1 MIANFQIQDFRTLRF
16 GRRLIDLRQNF
27 HFRGYNYDLQKAQV
41 KLYWVKGSGN
51 WIAAEELGAFTL
63 LHENVTYFQVLL
75 VAAAEMDADIRTLS
89 EVTFFPSAERDEHGH
104 FINQATPGL
113 NDDIIYSFVGGP
125 VIRIGCAQV
134 LLLK

>member
-1 MIANFQIQDFRTLRF
+1 MNANFQIHDLRTLRF
-16 GRRLIDLRQNF
+16 GRRLIDLHRNF
-27 HFRGYNYDLQKAQV
+27 HFRGFNYDLQQARV
-41 KLYWVKGSGN
+41 KLYWVKGGGN

-75 VAAAEMDADIRTLS
+75 LAAATMDADIRTLS
-89 EVTFFPSAERDEHGH
+89 EVTFFPSAERDAHGQ
-104 FINQATPGL
+104 FIHQAAPGPY
-113 NDDIIYSFVGGP
+113 DDIIYSFVGGP